1 MRLPGGWF
9 SDIDFADRQGG
20 CLEHMGPGA
29 TSTSTFASSDAQ
41 PCLTDTNGQP
51 ITSLYAYDPDG
62 KLLPQILLYD
72 QPGSR

>member
-1 MRLPGGWF
+1 
-9 SDIDFADRQGG
+9 
-20 CLEHMGPGA
+20 MGPGA